1 MKDKCN
7 IVKDLLPSYI
17 DGLTSRESNEF
28 IKEHIRTCNDCKEE
42 INKYKSIEIKEKE
55 ETLKSIDYM
64 KKPRKKLKGV
74 IALFSIII
82 LSILI
87 YLVIPKK
94 EKSLDFTAF
103 DYNIVNDHLVL
114 NISSLSSNMFLK
126 LKEEVV
132 DDTIY
137 LQTYTTPVSS
147 FGSYNLEYNLND
159 KGNKTIYLNDT
170 LIADKGE
177 FLNQNIIKLFENKIK
192 YIGDNSGVSNI
203 LNLLNLN
210 NFSPYTI
217 EIQSNEEPYGLKI
230 NFSEKIRENDETTK
244 YLNTIGKYIM
254 ALIDNCDYVT
264 FSYNEGEYTI
274 YREQSFDNELKAG
287 YATSPNMLL
296 EIFLEIEEN

>member
-28 IKEHIRTCNDCKEE
+28 IKEHIKTCNDCKEE

-87 YLVIPKK
+87 YLVVPKK
-94 EKSLDFTAF
+94 EKNLDFTAF

-147 FGSYNLEYNLND
+147 FGSYNLEYNLNG

-170 LIADKGE
+170 LIADNGE
-177 FLNQNIIKLFENKIK
+177 FLSQNIIKLFENKIK

-230 NFSEKIRENDETTK
+230 NFSEKIKENDETTK

>member
-147 FGSYNLEYNLND
+147 FGSYNLEYNLNG

-244 YLNTIGKYIM
+244 YLSTIGKYIM

-296 EIFLEIEEN
+296 EIEEN

>member
-147 FGSYNLEYNLND
+147 FGSYNLEYNLNG

-230 NFSEKIRENDETTK
+230 NFSEKIKENDETTK

-274 YREQSFDNELKAG
+274 YREESFDNELKAG

-296 EIFLEIEEN
+296 EIEEN

>member
-147 FGSYNLEYNLND
+147 FGSYNLEYNLNG

-274 YREQSFDNELKAG
+274 YREESFDNELKAG

-296 EIFLEIEEN
+296 EIEEN

>member
-147 FGSYNLEYNLND
+147 FGSYNLEYNLNG

-296 EIFLEIEEN
+296 EIEEN

>member
-147 FGSYNLEYNLND
+147 FGSYNLEYNLNG

-230 NFSEKIRENDETTK
+230 NFSEKIKENDETTK

-296 EIFLEIEEN
+296 EIEEN